1 MRGNSWG
8 LNPHSDR
15 TLRSEGRRKE
25 REESE
30 GEGKEKERGRRRE
43 GEGKREIVRERE
55 CLKERKCQICICR
68 ESVIVASEEG

>member
-30 GEGKEKERGRRRE
+30 GEGKERGRRKERDCE
-43 GEGKREIVRERE
+43 REIERE